1 MKIYAK
7 KLVSLEDLKKE
18 RLLLKAQLKEQD
30 LFANT
35 TAKEA
40 NLSSSL
46 LSGILSGLSQKSLL
60 NTALKVAPLLWSTIN
75 SKQPSSTNQ
84 ANNKTAK
91 NSLTVGTLLDM
102 AIKEF
107 VGGYLKWKTGVLLY
121 KGIKWAIQYW
131 TEDKV
136 DGKKSS
142 TI

>member
-30 LFANT
+30 MFADT

-60 NTALKVAPLLWSTIN
+60 NTVLKVAPLLWSAIN
-75 SKQPSSTNQ
+75 SKPSYHPNQTNS
-84 ANNKTAK
+84 KTIK
-91 NSLTVGTLLDM
+91 SSLTAGTLLDM

-121 KGIKWAIQYW
+121 KGIKWAIHYW

-136 DGKKSS
+136 EEKK
-142 TI
+142 TKTN

>member
-60 NTALKVAPLLWSTIN
+60 NTALKVAPLLWSAIN
-75 SKQPSSTNQ
+75 SKQSSDTNQ
-84 ANNKTAK
+84 AKNRATKYSITA
-91 NSLTVGTLLDM
+91 GTILDM

-107 VGGYLKWKTGVLLY
+107 IGGYLKWKTGVLLY
-121 KGIKWAIQYW
+121 KGFKWAIHYW
-131 TEDKV
+131 TEERV

-142 TI
+142 PK